1 MITIRVPATSA
12 NVGPGFDTLGMALK
26 LYNTYTLRKTGES
39 ITFVGVDEAY
49 NNEDNIIARSMKA
62 AFQYMGVEPFG
73 IEVTVKS
80 DIPVSRGLGS
90 SASCIIGG
98 ILGAA
103 GMVKKTLKNEEV
115 LKIALGIEGHPD
127 NITPALMGGMTIATT
142 VGEDIEY
149 MKLDIVD
156 QYVFY
161 AFIPGF
167 YTSTEEA
174 RKILPEMVSMTDAVF
189 NVSRASM
196 LIASLISGKQQ
207 FLSMAL
213 EDKLHQSYRSTLING
228 YDELV
233 VYMKEMNFLGN
244 FISGAGPT
252 VIGMAEKDHF
262 QEVSFRDWTVK
273 RLELD
278 LEGAKIIND

>member
-1 MITIRVPATSA
+1 M
-12 NVGPGFDTLGMALK
+12 
-26 LYNTYTLRKTGES
+26 GE
-39 ITFVGVDEAY
+39 
-49 NNEDNIIARSMKA
+49 
-62 AFQYMGVEPFG
+62 EPFG
-73 IEVTVKS
+73 VEVTVKS

-103 GMVKKTLKNEEV
+103 GILDKTLKNEEV
-115 LKIALGIEGHPD
+115 LKIALRIEGHPD

-142 VGEDIEY
+142 VGDDIEY

-156 QYVFY
+156 QYAFY
-161 AFIPGF
+161 AFIPPF
-167 YTSTEEA
+167 QTSTEEA
-174 RKILPEMVSMTDAVF
+174 RKILPEMVSMADAVF

-196 LIASLISGKQQ
+196 LIASLVSGKQQ

-213 EDKLHQSYRSTLING
+213 EDKLHQSYRSTLIEG

-233 VYMKEMNFLGN
+233 VYIKEMNFLGN

-262 QEVSFRDWTVK
+262 KEISFKDWTVE
-273 RLELD
+273 RLD
-278 LEGAKIIND
+278 LDLDGAKIISN